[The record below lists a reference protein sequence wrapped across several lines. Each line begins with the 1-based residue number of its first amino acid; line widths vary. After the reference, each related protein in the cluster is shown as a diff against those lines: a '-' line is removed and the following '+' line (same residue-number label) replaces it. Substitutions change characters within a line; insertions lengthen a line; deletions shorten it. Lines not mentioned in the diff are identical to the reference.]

1 MRQGLGGQGLARRF
15 GQRWRGGAVLC
26 VLVLAVTAA
35 GTAWGQPAPDA
46 APGGAAKQA
55 RIEALRAMLDR
66 DICQNRAE
74 AEALLAAG
82 AASAPATPPGG
93 TPANPAAAETV
104 PAGMPPPPSPEKAGP
119 ATETNRPEPADT
131 PRRLSRAALVE
142 RLKAAVVLV
151 IAGEDSGS
159 GFFISPT
166 RILTNYHVIE
176 KAKDGTVIVVGRGT
190 ETPRRARIVAM
201 APTSAQTQRDYAVL
215 EIEGPGAATTLG
227 LSGFSSELDDVVAA
241 GYPGL
246 LLANDQNFTALI
258 GGDLT
263 ALPEL
268 AFSQGQVMARQNS
281 GRGVM
286 TLAHSAAISGG
297 NSGGPLVDACGNV
310 IGINSFIN
318 VSVEQASRAG
328 FALAA
333 TDVMDFLG
341 ERRIGF
347 TRIAQPCPAA
357 N

>member
-1 MRQGLGGQGLARRF
+1 MRQGLIGQRF
-15 GQRWRGGAVLC
+15 GRWFRQRWGSATAFG
-26 VLVLAVTAA
+26 VLALAVSLA

-46 APGGAAKQA
+46 AAKQA

-82 AASAPATPPGG
+82 APPAPTTPPGSAPAKPV
-93 TPANPAAAETV
+93 AAEV
-104 PAGMPPPPSPEKAGP
+104 APAGMPPAPSPDKTGT
-119 ATETNRPEPADT
+119 ATEAAKPEPDT

-166 RILTNYHVIE
+166 LILTNYHVIE

-190 ETPRRARIVAM
+190 NTPRRARIVAM
-201 APTSAQTQRDYAVL
+201 APTSAQNQRDYAVL
-215 EIEGPGAATTLG
+215 EIEGPGAAVTLG

-341 ERRIGF
+341 ERGVGF
-347 TRIAQPCPAA
+347 TRIGQPCPAA